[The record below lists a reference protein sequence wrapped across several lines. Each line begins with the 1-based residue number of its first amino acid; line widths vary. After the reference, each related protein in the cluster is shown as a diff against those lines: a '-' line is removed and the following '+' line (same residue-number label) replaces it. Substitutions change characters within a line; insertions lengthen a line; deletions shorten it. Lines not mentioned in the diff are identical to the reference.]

1 MMMND
6 TMLDELLVRFKTER
20 APRPDVFTSVAS
32 FTSGVI
38 ALIGAEKRED
48 AKKKPSAMR
57 QLLDL
62 YTKRRPAFSSI
73 QMMADCAAPPPASA
87 PALCGVSMSAKCCTR
102 SAMLCEQLSM
112 DLERIDDSAPPA
124 FDTEEYKTVGER
136 PFVEVGTNPRSTFG
150 ADVDTAMYANLR
162 RMVLEEHRLPPAE
175 AVRIEELLN
184 YFHYDYPQPEGD
196 TVLRP
201 CFEMGASPWAPERRL
216 LLIGVQAK
224 IPVAEELPPSH
235 YVFLIDNSGSM
246 YGVFPMVKAAM
257 TTLAKQLRPADKVS
271 LVTYGG
277 EVTVRL
283 EGCSDVGKV
292 CREIERLAAGG
303 CTPGGE
309 GIQAAYRL
317 AEEHFIAGGNNR
329 IVLITDGDF
338 NVGASSE
345 AELVEMVK
353 AKRDTGVYLTV
364 VGCGM
369 GNYKDNKLKMLA
381 NKGNGNCFY
390 IDREREAK
398 RVFVHGL
405 TGNMYALARDVKFQ
419 IEFNPEQVFAYR
431 LIGYELRDMADRD
444 FRDDR
449 KESGTVGL
457 GQQVT
462 ALYELIPADAP
473 DAVKE
478 AAIPGALPLKY
489 VGTATNGSDELLTFR
504 IRWKK
509 PGGNAAA
516 REDSTAVTPPLES
529 TANWNWAAAVAEF
542 GLALRNSEFAPEA
555 SFVHAATEVRKNLGE
570 DPNGDRAEFLLLV
583 RRAAKLNRDR
593 NAE

>member
-1 MMMND
+1 MMND
-6 TMLDELLVRFKTER
+6 TVFEELLTRFKTER
-20 APRPDVFTSVAS
+20 APRADAFTSVAA
-32 FTSGVI
+32 FTANII
-38 ALIGAEKRED
+38 AEIRVERRKRGGKIRQYVAELGKNFLKEPP
-48 AKKKPSAMR
+48 PSAS
-57 QLLDL
+57 LGVL
-62 YTKRRPAFSSI
+62 
-73 QMMADCAAPPPASA
+73 ADCCAMPSASPSVSYSIPPKACLSA
-87 PALCGVSMSAKCCTR
+87 GARFRKKM
-102 SAMLCEQLSM
+102 SM
-112 DLERIDDSAPPA
+112 DWGMIDDSATA

-136 PFVEVGTNPRSTFG
+136 PFVETATNPRSTFG

-162 RMVLEEHRLPPAE
+162 RMILEENRLPPAD

-184 YFHYDYPQPEGD
+184 YFGYDYPQPEGD
-196 TVLRP
+196 AVLRP
-201 CFEMGASPWAPERRL
+201 DFEMGASPWAPERQL

-224 IPVAEELPPSH
+224 APVREELPPSH

-257 TTLAKQLRPADKVS
+257 TTLAKQLRPVDRVS

-277 EVTVRL
+277 DVKVLL
-283 EGCSDVGKV
+283 EGCADIDTV
-292 CREIERLAAGG
+292 CRKIDRLDAEG

-317 AEEHFIAGGNNR
+317 AEEHFIEGGNNR

-338 NVGASSE
+338 NVGVSSE

-353 AKRDTGVYLTV
+353 AKRDTGICLTV

-369 GNYKDNKLKMLA
+369 GNYKDNKVKMLA
-381 NKGNGNCFY
+381 NKGNGNYFY
-390 IDREREAK
+390 IDGEREAK

-462 ALYELIPADAP
+462 ALYELIPADAS
-473 DAVKE
+473 DEVKNAAV
-478 AAIPGALPLKY
+478 PGTLPLKY
-489 VGTATNGSDELLTFR
+489 VTATTNGSDELLTFR

-509 PGGNAAA
+509 PQDNAAA
-516 REDSTAVTPPLES
+516 REDCTSVKPPLSATE
-529 TANWNWAAAVAEF
+529 NWSWAAAVAEF
-542 GLALRNSEFAPEA
+542 GLALRKSKFAPEA
-555 SFVHAATEVRKNLGE
+555 TFDHAAKEAQQHLGE
-570 DPNGDRAEFLLLV
+570 DKNGDRTEFLLLLK
-583 RRAAKLNRDR
+583 RAAELRRDR
-593 NAE
+593 KKK